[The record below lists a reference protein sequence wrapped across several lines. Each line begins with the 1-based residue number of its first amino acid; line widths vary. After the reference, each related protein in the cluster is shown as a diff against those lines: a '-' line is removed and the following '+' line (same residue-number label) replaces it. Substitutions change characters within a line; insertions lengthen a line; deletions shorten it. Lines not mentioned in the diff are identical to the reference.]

1 VGSALTDVYA
11 ALDAPRARLAA
22 RDSAIIGAQIA
33 VSEIPAPSG
42 QEHQRA
48 AWIAERFRTLGL
60 SDVRTDAAG
69 NVIARRP
76 GAADEPSV
84 AVCAHLDTVFPLST
98 DLQVHRD
105 GDRLVGPGIGDN
117 GRGLVAMLAI
127 AQEIDGV
134 TLRTRAPVDFVATTG
149 EEGLGDL
156 RGAKEFFAAAA
167 EPIARAI
174 AIDGPGDERVV
185 HRALGSRRYR
195 VTFRAH
201 GGHSWAAYG
210 QPNPVHAAAAA
221 VAKLTTIPLPHDPR
235 TTLTV
240 ARIGGGM
247 AINAIPQDGWFEVDV
262 RSTSAST
269 LEWID
274 REMRR
279 VLQAAEK
286 AENDGRI
293 TGATPLI
300 CTMALIGDRPCGDVS
315 VDHPLVTAAIEATRL
330 IGREPDLAA
339 ASTDANV
346 PISLGVPAIAVGAG
360 GRGGDAHTVGE
371 WYENTDGPRGL
382 ARALAIVVA
391 AAGLAE

>member
-1 VGSALTDVYA
+1 M
-11 ALDAPRARLAA
+11 AA
-22 RDSAIIGAQIA
+22 RDSGIISEQIA

-42 QEHQRA
+42 SEEQRA
-48 AWIAERFRTLGL
+48 AWIAERFTMLGL
-60 SDVRTDAAG
+60 ADVRTDAAG

-76 GAADEPSV
+76 GAADGPSV
-84 AVCAHLDTVFPLST
+84 AVCAHLDTVFPASISLRV
-98 DLQVHRD
+98 QRD
-105 GDRLVGPGIGDN
+105 GNRLIGPGIGDN
-117 GRGLVAMLAI
+117 GRGLAAMLAI

-134 TLRTRAPVDFVATTG
+134 TLRTQASVDFVATTG

-156 RGAKEFFAAAA
+156 RGAKEFFAAAGGDW
-167 EPIARAI
+167 PIATAI

-185 HRALGSRRYR
+185 HRALGCRRYR
-195 VTFRAH
+195 ITFRAH

-221 VAKLTTIPLPHDPR
+221 VARLTAIPLPRDPR

-247 AINAIPQDGWFEVDV
+247 AINAIPEDGWFELDV
-262 RSTSAST
+262 RSTSATT
-269 LEWID
+269 LEWMD
-274 REMRR
+274 HEMRR
-279 VLQAAEK
+279 VLRAAEST
-286 AENDGRI
+286 ENSRRV
-293 TGATPLI
+293 TGTTPLT
-300 CTMALIGDRPCGDVS
+300 CTIELIGDRPCGDVP
-315 VDHPLVTAAIEATRL
+315 VDHPLVAAAVEATRL

-371 WYENTDGPRGL
+371 WYDNTDGPLGL

-391 AAGLAE
+391 AAGLAA